1 VIDLRRVRADL
12 EGVKAAM
19 ARRHDPALLE
29 DLERL
34 ADLDV
39 RQRAAAVERDRIR
52 AEVNSLS
59 KAVGDAYKSG
69 DRGTGDKLKA
79 ESRELGDRLQAH
91 STEADDLQT
100 QIRDLLL
107 RVPNLPADSAP
118 DGATEDDNVV
128 LRVEGPDPASYAAH
142 QRVPHWE
149 VGADLGILDLER
161 GAKVSGSMFAVLR
174 GGGAMLSRALCQL
187 ALDRNADSYE
197 EIRPPS
203 LVRTETL
210 TASGQLPK
218 FAEDSYLVERDDLW
232 AIATAEIP
240 LTSLYRDEVLDEAD
254 LPVRFMAC
262 TPCFRREAG
271 AAGRDTR
278 GLLRVHEFDKV
289 ELYALSTPEQA
300 PALFDELL
308 ARAEARLVDLGLTY
322 RLLEICTGD
331 FGQAHHRSIDLE
343 VYAPGVDKWLE
354 VSSVSWV
361 SDYQARRAN
370 IRYKPAAADRS
381 GTELVHTLN
390 GSALAVPRILA
401 ALLETHRRSDG
412 SVAIPEALRAY
423 CRGAELISKSSRA
436 LG

>member
-1 VIDLRRVRADL
+1 MIDLRRVRADL
-12 EGVKAAM
+12 DGVRAAM
-19 ARRHDPALLE
+19 ARRHDPALLD
-29 DLERL
+29 DLDRL
-34 ADLDV
+34 ADLDGRHRV
-39 RQRAAAVERDRIR
+39 AAAERDRIR
-52 AEVNSLS
+52 AEVNALS
-59 KAVGDAYKSG
+59 KAVGEAYKSG
-69 DRGTGDKLKA
+69 DRAAGDKLKD
-79 ESRELGDRLQAH
+79 ESRALGDQLHVHAN
-91 STEADDLQT
+91 EADQLEAQV
-100 QIRDLLL
+100 RDLLL
-107 RVPNLPADSAP
+107 GLPNLPADVAP

-128 LRVEGPDPASYAAH
+128 LRTEGLAPADYAEH

-149 VGADLGILDLER
+149 TGADLGVLDLER
-161 GAKVSGSMFAVLR
+161 GAKVSGSMFVVLR

-187 ALDRNADSYE
+187 ALDRNADAYE

-240 LTSLYRDEVLDEAD
+240 LTSLYRDELLDEAD
-254 LPVRFMAC
+254 LPKRFMAF

-300 PALFDELL
+300 PALLDEML
-308 ARAEARLVDLGLTY
+308 ARSEARLAELGLTY

-343 VYAPGVDKWLE
+343 VYFPGVDRWIE

-361 SDYQARRAN
+361 SDYQSRRAN
-370 IRYKPAAADRS
+370 IRYRPAAADRS
-381 GTELVHTLN
+381 GTEHVHTLN
-390 GSALAVPRILA
+390 GSALAVPRVLA
-401 ALLETHRRSDG
+401 CMLETHRQPDG
-412 SVAIPEALRAY
+412 SVTIPEVLRPY
-423 CRGAELISKSSRA
+423 CRGLERLSNSSRA
-436 LG
+436 RG

>member
-1 VIDLRRVRADL
+1 MIDLRRVRHDL
-12 EGVKAAM
+12 DGVKAAM
-19 ARRHDPALLE
+19 ARRHDPALLD
-29 DLERL
+29 DLDRL

-39 RQRAAAVERDRIR
+39 RQRAAAAERDRIR
-52 AEVNSLS
+52 AEVNALS
-59 KAVGDAYKSG
+59 KAVGEAHKSG
-69 DRGTGDKLKA
+69 DREAGDKLKG
-79 ESRELGDRLQAH
+79 ESRDLGEQLQVH
-91 STEADDLQT
+91 TSEADELQT
-100 QIRDLLL
+100 AVRDLLL
-107 RVPNLPADSAP
+107 RLPNLPADSAP

-128 LRVEGPDPASYAAH
+128 LRTEGPDPASFADH
-142 QRVPHWE
+142 QRKPHWE
-149 VGADLGILDLER
+149 VGAELGILDLER
-161 GAKVSGSMFAVLR
+161 GAKVSGSMFTVLR
-174 GGGAMLSRALCQL
+174 GAGATVSRALCQL
-187 ALDRNADSYE
+187 GLDRNADAYE

-218 FAEDSYLVERDDLW
+218 FADDSYLVERDDLW

-240 LTSLYRDEVLDEAD
+240 LTSLYRDEVIDEAD
-254 LPVRFMAC
+254 LPKRFMAF

-289 ELYALSTPEQA
+289 ELYAITTPEQA
-300 PALFDELL
+300 PALFDEMLG
-308 ARAEARLVDLGLTY
+308 RSEARLGELGLTY

-343 VYAPGVDKWLE
+343 VYAPGAGMWLE

-370 IRYKPAAADRS
+370 IRYKPSTADRS
-381 GTELVHTLN
+381 GTHHVHTLN
-390 GSALAVPRILA
+390 GSALAVPRVLA
-401 ALLETHRRSDG
+401 ALLETHRQPDG
-412 SVAIPEALRAY
+412 SVTIPEALRPY
-423 CRGAELISKSSRA
+423 CRGAEAISNSSRA